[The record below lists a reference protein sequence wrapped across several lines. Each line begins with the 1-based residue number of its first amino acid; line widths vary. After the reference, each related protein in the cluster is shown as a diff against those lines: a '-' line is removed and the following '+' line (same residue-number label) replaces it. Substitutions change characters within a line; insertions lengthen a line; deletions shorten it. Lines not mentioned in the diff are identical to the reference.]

1 MATLANVVISKTRN
15 ATKYF
20 GFNLQVFP
28 EDPGIKPHSQIVE
41 NQYWIRSEIQYS
53 TKISINLS
61 KPKLD
66 FTHELFWGNN

>member
-1 MATLANVVISKTRN
+1 MATLANVVISNTRN

-20 GFNLQVFP
+20 GFNLQFFP
-28 EDPGIKPHSQIVE
+28 EDPVIKPHAQIVE
-41 NQYWIRSEIQYS
+41 NQYWIRPEIQYS

-66 FTHELFWGNN
+66 LTL